1 METFQNPA
9 PPDNSQKM
17 AAERTLPATVP
28 NPDLEPRQ
36 QMTPAQRRAMI
47 GVIITFVVLVVLTI
61 LCIVFL
67 MNQPYKE
74 VVRIR
79 DIFIIFMA
87 IQSLLI
93 GLVLVVLM
101 IQLARLINL
110 LQNEIKP
117 ILDST
122 NETVSN
128 LRGTTT
134 FLSDSLVGPVI
145 KLNEYMAGFTELL
158 SLVGLVRKP
167 PKNK

>member
-1 METFQNPA
+1 METSQNPT
-9 PPDNSQKM
+9 PPEESQKL
-17 AAERTLPATVP
+17 AAERALPAP
-28 NPDLEPRQ
+28 AQSLDLELQ
-36 QMTPAQRRAMI
+36 QMTPAQRRAMVW
-47 GVIITFVVLVVLTI
+47 VIIVFVLLVVLTI
-61 LCIVFL
+61 LSIVFL
-67 MNQPYKE
+67 MNQPYGQ
-74 VVRIR
+74 VARIR
-79 DIFIIFMA
+79 DIFIIFLA

-93 GLVLVVLM
+93 GLALVILM

-145 KLNEYMAGFTELL
+145 KLNEYMAGITQLL
-158 SLVGLVRKP
+158 MTVGLVRKP
-167 PKNK
+167 PKNQ